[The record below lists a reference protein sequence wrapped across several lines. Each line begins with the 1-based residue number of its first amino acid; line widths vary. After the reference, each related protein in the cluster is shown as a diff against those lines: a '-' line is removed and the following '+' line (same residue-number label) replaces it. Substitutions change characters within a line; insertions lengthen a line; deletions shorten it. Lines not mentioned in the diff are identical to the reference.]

1 MTLYD
6 AHNKRLAVFERQATP
21 EFWDAQWNKDELLKR
36 IKSGNTYHF
45 LKKITQRYVPQGG
58 RILEGGCGTGQVV
71 YALGTCGY
79 EVSGVDF
86 APATVEMVKSLVP
99 DLCINLGDVRHLDF
113 PDASFDGY
121 WSLGV
126 IEHFWDGYDE
136 IVQEA
141 HRVLKPGG
149 TLFLTFPWMSPLRRL
164 KARLGRYQKLAGT
177 QSTDTFYEFMLDDQR
192 VQKQL
197 ESQGFVCME
206 SYHYDA
212 LKGLKD
218 ELPFLHAP
226 LQHLYKSRSKLARGV
241 RYLLTLLLSKFTG
254 HMILLVCRKSSV
266 PVALDSHG

>member
-126 IEHFWDGYDE
+126 IEHFWDGFSP
-136 IVQEA
+136 ITQEA
-141 HRVLKPGG
+141 YRVLKPGG
-149 TLFLTFPWMSPLRRL
+149 MLFISFPWMSPLRRL
-164 KARLGRYQKLAGT
+164 KARLELFPKLTG
-177 QSTDTFYEFMLDDQR
+177 QEKIDTFYEFMLDDRR
-192 VQKQL
+192 VRQEL
-197 ESQGFVCME
+197 AAQGFDCVQ
-206 SYHYDA
+206 SYRYDA

-218 ELPFLHAP
+218 ELSFLHAP
-226 LQHLYKSRSKLARGV
+226 LQRLYKSRTIFTQATRYVLTILLAR
-241 RYLLTLLLSKFTG
+241 FTG
-254 HMILLVCRKSSV
+254 HMILLVCKKSTSI
-266 PVALDSHG
+266 LTDNS